1 MNVIKIKKFSKK
13 FGQKVIFDN
22 FNLEVLEGDMVA
34 ITGPSGSGKTT
45 LLNTIG
51 LIEAVEDGE
60 YFIFDQPAPK
70 INSKQSNKI
79 IREKISYLFQNFA
92 LVDHFTVKENLMMA
106 LKYIKKTKTEKE
118 ALINDALIQVGLKNY
133 QGLKIF
139 EISGGEQ
146 QRVAIAR
153 SILKPSK
160 LILADEPTGAL
171 DSKNQDEIL
180 EILHQLNKNGK
191 TIIIVTHDSKVTESC
206 QRIVEL
212 ANRPLRKLV

>member
-1 MNVIKIKKFSKK
+1 MNVVSIKNFSKK

-22 FNLEVLEGDMVA
+22 FNLEILEGDMIA

-51 LIEAVEDGE
+51 LIEPVEHGE
-60 YFIFDQPAPK
+60 YLIFDQLVPK

-92 LVDHFTVKENLMMA
+92 LVDNFTVKENLLMA
-106 LKYIKKTKTEKE
+106 LKYVKKIKKDKE
-118 ALINDALIQVGLKNY
+118 SLIDDALRQVGLKNY
-133 QGLKIF
+133 QNLKIF

-153 SILKPSK
+153 SILKPSQ

-171 DSKNQDEIL
+171 DDKNRDEIL
-180 EILHQLNKNGK
+180 EILFQLNKKGK
-191 TIIIVTHDSKVTESC
+191 TIIIVTHDNKVAENC
-206 QRIVEL
+206 QRVIAL
-212 ANRPLRKLV
+212 